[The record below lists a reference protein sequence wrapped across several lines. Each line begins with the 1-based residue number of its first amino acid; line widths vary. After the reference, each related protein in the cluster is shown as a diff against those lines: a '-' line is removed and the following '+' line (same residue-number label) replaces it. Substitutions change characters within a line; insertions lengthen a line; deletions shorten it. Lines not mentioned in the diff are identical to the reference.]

1 VLRHSDYYTMPLE
14 LTSGFS
20 VIDPRFH
27 KVALPYVHAEKLYT
41 GCR

>member
-1 VLRHSDYYTMPLE
+1 MPLE
-14 LTSGFS
+14 LTSSFS